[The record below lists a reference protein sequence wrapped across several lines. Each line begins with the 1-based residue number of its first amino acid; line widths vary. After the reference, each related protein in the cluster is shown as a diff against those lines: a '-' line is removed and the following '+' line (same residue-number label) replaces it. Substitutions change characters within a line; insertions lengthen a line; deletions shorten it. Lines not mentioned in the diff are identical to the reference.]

1 MASTTSFDAAA
12 VAKLDADMKVW
23 VDRCEAALKLQELEA
38 ETSQPPKKKAK
49 TSKHKKGAAAAVH
62 DSGKSATEK
71 LLDEISEMIKQY
83 ELNKG
88 EPLWVAEGTV
98 QASARLPTSWGQYGA
113 LRHMPVDGEAAKCV
127 ITDALCFPLTA
138 LHAAAKLLAPPPS
151 AGSDGLHVL
160 AGDIARD
167 TLTVHVIGAE
177 DAECN
182 GEDKWAELLQ
192 MLPGVAKLNLVMV
205 GPEVDEELDGQM
217 HIGALQGMGVA
228 RAMSVAGCN
237 RMYTYSVGNV
247 VRFVLEFQYQAQ
259 LPGGVFVGNNSCR
272 VQ

>member
-1 MASTTSFDAAA
+1 MASITPFDATA
-12 VAKLDADMKVW
+12 VANLDADMKVW
-23 VDRCEAALKLQELEA
+23 VERCEAALKLEA

-49 TSKHKKGAAAAVH
+49 TSKHNKGAAAVH
-62 DSGKSATEK
+62 ASSKNATEK
-71 LLDEISEMIKQY
+71 LLDEISEMIQQY

-98 QASARLPTSWGQYGA
+98 PASARLPTSWGQYGA

-138 LHAAAKLLAPPPS
+138 LHAASKLLAPPP
-151 AGSDGLHVL
+151 AGDGSHVL

-192 MLPGVAKLNLVMV
+192 MLPGVARLNLVMV

-217 HIGALQGMGVA
+217 HIGALQGMV
-228 RAMSVAGCN
+228 
-237 RMYTYSVGNV
+237 
-247 VRFVLEFQYQAQ
+247 
-259 LPGGVFVGNNSCR
+259 
-272 VQ
+272 